1 MTEKIYK
8 LKFNGYRIKSDYL
21 PTDSGIYCVYAC
33 TYYSSND
40 TVSLRLLL
48 YIGEAS
54 NVLSRVSGHEKRKDW
69 RDYLQ
74 FREIL
79 CFNTALISPR
89 QDRERAEA
97 ALINKHKPPCNYEY
111 KNRFPFAKTSI
122 QTKGRNGLLQSN
134 FTVYRT

>member
-1 MTEKIYK
+1 MTAKTYI
-8 LKFNGYRIKSDYL
+8 LNFGGYWTEIDSL
-21 PTDSGIYCVYAC
+21 PTGSGIYCVYAC
-33 TYYSSND
+33 ND
-40 TVSLRLLL
+40 ISDSTVLLRRLL
-48 YIGEAS
+48 YIGEAA
-54 NVLSRVSGHEKRKDW
+54 NVRSRVSGHERWNDW
-69 RDYLQ
+69 SGYLQ
-74 FREIL
+74 AHEKL